1 MFFFLIFPIF
11 YFPILSKSTHELL
24 HSFDFPATWIHFLPF
39 FFKIYLSSI
48 SLSCPVCCCTCFP
61 RFNMF
66 IFSSWFLYIYL
77 IYLRIKVHCF
87 VSFTFLFSRILDSK
101 SHFQSSPSIFFL
113 ATLLFPS
120 PLPQTILKIIYKL
133 QLLFMLGEISA
144 TTGSKSQIC
153 VDILNDFRSAG
164 GRVENVSNEK
174 KKRTPLW
181 IVLRGWGRIEND
193 GLSQSRIDFPMQSKD
208 FLRSIGL

>member
-1 MFFFLIFPIF
+1 
-11 YFPILSKSTHELL
+11 
-24 HSFDFPATWIHFLPF
+24 
-39 FFKIYLSSI
+39 
-48 SLSCPVCCCTCFP
+48 
-61 RFNMF
+61 
-66 IFSSWFLYIYL
+66 
-77 IYLRIKVHCF
+77 
-87 VSFTFLFSRILDSK
+87 
-101 SHFQSSPSIFFL
+101 
-113 ATLLFPS
+113 
-120 PLPQTILKIIYKL
+120 
-133 QLLFMLGEISA
+133 MLGEISA